1 MIYMS
6 FFIGLILICKG
17 GDWFVDAASK
27 LSEILG
33 IPKYVIG
40 ATIVSFATTMPEII
54 VSVAAALDGHSAM
67 AIGNAVGSVSAIQEL
82 FLRLVY
88 FFFLLQLKEK
98 NICLKTA
105 YILEHYC
112 CY

>member
-40 ATIVSFATTMPEII
+40 SNDCEFCNNDAGNHCFCGGCVRW
-54 VSVAAALDGHSAM
+54 HSAM
-67 AIGNAVGSVSAIQEL
+67 AIGNAVGSVSANTGI
-82 FLRLVY
+82 
-88 FFFLLQLKEK
+88 
-98 NICLKTA
+98 
-105 YILEHYC
+105 ILAA
-112 CY
+112 

>member
-40 ATIVSFATTMPEII
+40 ATIVQQRCRKS
-54 VSVAAALDGHSAM
+54 
-67 AIGNAVGSVSAIQEL
+67 L
-82 FLRLVY
+82 FLWRLR
-88 FFFLLQLKEK
+88 
-98 NICLKTA
+98 
-105 YILEHYC
+105 
-112 CY
+112 

>member
-33 IPKYVIG
+33 IPKYAVSYTHLTLP
-40 ATIVSFATTMPEII
+40 TIA
-54 VSVAAALDGHSAM
+54 
-67 AIGNAVGSVSAIQEL
+67 
-82 FLRLVY
+82 
-88 FFFLLQLKEK
+88 
-98 NICLKTA
+98 
-105 YILEHYC
+105 
-112 CY
+112 

>member
-27 LSEILG
+27 ISETLG
-33 IPKYVIG
+33 IPKYVVG

-54 VSVAAALDGHSAM
+54 VSAAAALKGHSAM
-67 AIGNAVGSVSAIQEL
+67 AIGNAVVLFRQIPEL
-82 FLRLVY
+82 FLQSVC
-88 FFFLLQLKEK
+88 FFFRQQSKDR
-98 NICLKTA
+98 I
-105 YILEHYC
+105 IL
-112 CY
+112 

>member
-67 AIGNAVGSVSAIQEL
+67 AIGNAVGSVSANTGIIL
-82 FLRLVY
+82 ALSL
-88 FFFLLQLKEK
+88 FFFPLQLKEK
-98 NICLKTA
+98 NIYLKTA

>member
-40 ATIVSFATTMPEII
+40 ATIVSF
-54 VSVAAALDGHSAM
+54 LWR
-67 AIGNAVGSVSAIQEL
+67 
-82 FLRLVY
+82 LR
-88 FFFLLQLKEK
+88 
-98 NICLKTA
+98 
-105 YILEHYC
+105 
-112 CY
+112 

>member
-1 MIYMS
+1 MS

-67 AIGNAVGSVSAIQEL
+67 AIQEL
-82 FLRLVY
+82 FLHLVC

>member
-54 VSVAAALDGHSAM
+54 VSVAAALWAFCH
-67 AIGNAVGSVSAIQEL
+67 GNRKCSWFCFCKYRNYSCA
-82 FLRLVY
+82 
-88 FFFLLQLKEK
+88 
-98 NICLKTA
+98 
-105 YILEHYC
+105 
-112 CY
+112 

>member
-40 ATIVSFATTMPEII
+40 ATIVSFATTMGRGGGIRFRAP
-54 VSVAAALDGHSAM
+54 
-67 AIGNAVGSVSAIQEL
+67 AVGCRRA
-82 FLRLVY
+82 
-88 FFFLLQLKEK
+88 
-98 NICLKTA
+98 
-105 YILEHYC
+105 
-112 CY
+112 